1 MASNGDENSS
11 ITMIKD
17 TKIVV
22 AESRQVTALG
32 RKALSFQ
39 KR

>member
-1 MASNGDENSS
+1 MKERKASIAVIDDSE
-11 ITMIKD
+11 ITV
-17 TKIVV
+17 TK
-22 AESRQVTALG
+22 SRQVTALA